1 MNVHITTTAPAVP
14 APLVPPRDGTVTG
27 APGQVPGAAGA
38 AGTAPAPAVVRAP
51 VDSVQSSGTIAA
63 QIARG
68 NVVASQTTVTD
79 ADMATQVTALAK
91 TQMLAH
97 PAASVA
103 AQANTA
109 PEAVLRLLG

>member
-1 MNVHITTTAPAVP
+1 MNIHITTTAPAVP

-38 AGTAPAPAVVRAP
+38 AGSALAPAVERRA
-51 VDSVQSSGTIAA
+51 DGSQSSNTIAA

-97 PAASVA
+97 PAAAVA

-109 PEAVLRLLG
+109 PEAVLQLLE